1 MIGMLIVTHCNIGK
15 ELLKAA
21 ELVMGPLDL
30 VDHISIDSLFDVEKL
45 ISGLRD
51 KIKALDKGKGV
62 LIMTD
67 MFGGTPCNISI
78 PFMEE
83 NKVEVVTGVNLPMLL
98 AVIRKRN
105 SLNLWELSQE
115 AVNEARDKIYLVKDL
130 LPKR

>member
-1 MIGMLIVTHCNIGK
+1 MIGLLVVTHCNIGK

-30 VDHISIDSLFDVEKL
+30 VDCISIESLFEAEKL
-45 ISGLRD
+45 ILSLKD

-105 SLNLWELSQE
+105 QIGLLELSKE
-115 AVNEARDKIYLVKDL
+115 AVDEAKDKIYLVKDL